1 MTRIPLPEAFI
12 RNMKSL
18 LKGDFLDFMA
28 SYEQPPHRGAHLSG
42 RRGSIAAPDWAV
54 KSVPWSRNAWYLDA
68 QSQPGAYP
76 LHWAGQYYLQEP
88 SAMAAV
94 SVLNVQPGEI
104 ILDLC
109 AAPGGKS
116 SQIASL
122 LEGKGMIVSNDPY
135 TNRARELSRNME
147 RMGVINSVVTSN
159 QPEKLVISFPDFFD
173 KILVDAPC
181 SGEGMF
187 RKEPEVISHW
197 HDDLPTKNA
206 TRQLAILKAASV
218 MLKPGG
224 HLVYSTCTFNQ
235 IENEGVI
242 EAFLDEH
249 SDWLLQGFHLP
260 GLPEAESGIL
270 RLWPQKIEGEG
281 HFVAL
286 LRKPENSPLSKKK
299 HLNFSWKNGA
309 EKTLREVNQNLRE
322 WVKEDVSANGMVGET
337 FVHLPSQCPSLDV
350 LSVLRFGLHLASR
363 VGKTILPDHALAL
376 AMTPRQMIDLDV
388 CEIDKYR
395 LGQTLTVYENVKG
408 FAAPALKGWPI
419 GWGKASNGVLK
430 NHYPKGLRKPG

>member
-12 RNMKSL
+12 KSMKSL

-28 SYEQPPHRGAHLSG
+28 SYEQPFRRGAHFSC
-42 RRGSIAAPDWAV
+42 RRGSIAAPDWAI
-54 KSVPWSRNAWYLDA
+54 KPIPWAKNAWYLDA
-68 QSQPGAYP
+68 QSQPGAHP

-94 SVLNVQPGEI
+94 SALNIQPGEI
-104 ILDLC
+104 VLDLC

-122 LEGKGMIVSNDPY
+122 LEGKGMLVSNDPY
-135 TNRARELSRNME
+135 NNRAWELSRNME

-159 QPEKLVISFPDFFD
+159 QPEKLASSFPDFFD

-197 HDDLPTKNA
+197 HEDLPAQNA

-242 EAFLDEH
+242 EAFLDEQ
-249 SDWLLQGFHLP
+249 SDWSLQGFQLP
-260 GLPEAESGIL
+260 GLPEAGNGML
-270 RLWPQKIEGEG
+270 RLWPHKNEGEG
-281 HFVAL
+281 HFIAL
-286 LRKPENSPLSKKK
+286 LKKPENSPLSKKK
-299 HLNFSWKNGA
+299 PLPLSWKDGA
-309 EKTLREVNQNLRE
+309 EKELREVNQYLRD
-322 WVKEDVSANGMVGET
+322 WVKEDIFANRMVGET
-337 FVHLPSQCPSLDV
+337 FVHLPSQCPSLDG
-350 LSVLRFGLHLASR
+350 LSVLRFGLHLARS

-376 AMTPRQMIDLDV
+376 AMTPRQMINLDV
-388 CEIDKYR
+388 REIDKYR
-395 LGQTLTVYENVKG
+395 LGQTLAVPENMKRFVS
-408 FAAPALKGWPI
+408 PSLEGWPI
-419 GWGKASNGVLK
+419 GWGKASDGVLK